1 MKLAPYSVFG
11 KLRLRKWFPDDDFL
25 EEESKWYR
33 LISERIRGMGFTRSM
48 DHPDETFTINID
60 LFDFIEDLRFEVL
73 GIIGLPLKPGM
84 TPDQVKSLLGEPESS
99 DRSRRLHSSWC
110 EFKSDL
116 PEQYSIACSFSD
128 ERGLWSVTVTRLDIP
143 FPKAEDERDSTLSP
157 SEHSWL
163 REHEVLPENILSPE
177 SPISKMRLL
186 TESDNFRY
194 LIHVRHQK
202 GIVIDAAEL
211 IIRNSTTKQNTT
223 RIPIPLATPDT
234 NSGVIEIS
242 GHIDKELLFRT
253 FVQLWMRDE
262 IHQTSQNVF
271 IEFDQWYGKYVG

>member
-11 KLRLRKWFPDDDFL
+11 KLRLRRWIKSDEFL
-25 EEESKWYR
+25 EDENTWYR
-33 LISERIRGMGFTRSM
+33 LIGENIRGMGFTRSM

-73 GIIGLPLKPGM
+73 EIIGLPLKPGM

-116 PEQYSIACSFSD
+116 PEQYLIACSFKD
-128 ERGLWSVTVTRLDIP
+128 DQGLWSVTVTRLDIP
-143 FPKAEDERDSTLSP
+143 FPKAEDERDSTSP
-157 SEHSWL
+157 PTEHRWL
-163 REHEVLPENILSPE
+163 RDHEVLPENILSPE
-177 SPISKMRLL
+177 SPISKVRLL

-194 LIHVRHQK
+194 LIHIRPQK
-202 GIVIDAAEL
+202 GIITESVTL
-211 IIRNSTTKQNTT
+211 TIRNSTTKRETT
-223 RIPIPLATPDT
+223 RIPLPLKSPDQQT
-234 NSGVIEIS
+234 GVIEIA

-253 FVQLWMRDE
+253 FVEISMKDE
-262 IHQTSQNVF
+262 IHDTSQNVF